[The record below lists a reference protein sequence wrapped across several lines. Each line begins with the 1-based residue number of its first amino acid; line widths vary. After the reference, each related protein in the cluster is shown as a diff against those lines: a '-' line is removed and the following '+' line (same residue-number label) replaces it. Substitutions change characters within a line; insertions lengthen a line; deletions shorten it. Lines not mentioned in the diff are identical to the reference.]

1 MLELLR
7 PKPFRGDQ
15 VAAGTVVLVLLVA
28 LLESRFGDAWAVGV
42 HLAYTTAAAAL
53 VLGMSVAAPRE
64 PDGPPAWHS
73 TLYVAGF
80 LLAGLAL
87 LNLGDLL
94 GADGGAGL
102 FSWVGAL
109 LTALATWMSRGRDAA
124 SGTLLAA
131 VAGVGTTV
139 AFVSFAFDPDGGGAY
154 RWLLLADAVVL
165 ALMALWQRIRGP
177 AHGVQLLNAA
187 GLALLAIAAI
197 FALEAFDGLL
207 GLVFDV
213 TPETGTLYGDERD
226 ESPGGV
232 GWGWTMLMLAGGIG
246 ILSAGAADNERG
258 NVLVGIAVLL
268 AFTIMA
274 ADGNLVGW
282 PIIFAVAAVA
292 FLVIGLRP
300 STPVPDEPPAG
311 AGGDPSDGARLP
323 FPRPR

>member
-28 LLESRFGDAWAVGV
+28 LLESRFGDSWAVGV
-42 HLAYTTAAAAL
+42 HLTYTAAATAL

-64 PDGPPAWHS
+64 SGGPPAWHS

-80 LLAGLAL
+80 LLAGLTL
-87 LNLGDLL
+87 LNLGDAF

-102 FSWVGAL
+102 YVWVGAV
-109 LTALATWMSRGRDAA
+109 LTALGTWMSRDRDAA

-131 VAGVGTTV
+131 LAGIGTTV
-139 AFVSFAFDPDGGGAY
+139 ALVAFVFSPDGGGPF

-187 GLALLAIAAI
+187 GLALLGVAGL
-197 FALEAFDGLL
+197 FALEAFG
-207 GLVFDV
+207 GLVEYVFSS
-213 TPETGTLYGDERD
+213 GDAIVHGAGG
-226 ESPGGV
+226 PGI
-232 GWGWTMLMLAGGIG
+232 GWGWKVVMLGGGIG
-246 ILSAGAADNERG
+246 ILSAGAADDERG
-258 NVLVGIAVLL
+258 NVLVGIVVLL

-274 ADGNLVGW
+274 ADGNLIGW

-311 AGGDPSDGARLP
+311 AGGDPQDGSRLP
-323 FPRPR
+323 LPRLR